1 MISPSELLEHYRVM
15 RQPLAPLGLSWWETN
30 RTILSQLWRESSIS
44 ARILTLVT
52 GLCLLSILSRL
63 ARPRSL
69 RRLGIP
75 GAVQPRFTTW
85 SLDFKKVLEDSA
97 KKYPNSPFCLN
108 AFGTEYVVLPSR
120 CYDEV
125 KRLPEHQ
132 ASAFAFFK
140 EAFHGSWTGAGVQTP
155 ELGRTIAV
163 ELTRGIPSLVHWR
176 QKDCAEA
183 FKMCIGE
190 PSAWREI
197 KLFEAIQRIVISV
210 NSSSFVGRELGT
222 DQNWLRAIYNLP
234 LQLGVPTII
243 LGYTPFFLRP
253 FAKPFLFAPLNMTQR
268 KIKRMMKPV
277 LEDDVREYET
287 SADKK
292 NLLSPKEQGKVQ
304 LTGWLLSR
312 YKGKLDFQVLLQD
325 FITVLFESTPST
337 ASTLFHV
344 VCELAADPSLQD
356 MLRQEL
362 EEQTDHGNLPQTHLN
377 ELRKMDSVMRESARV
392 SPFSYLV
399 LYRKLMIPTKL
410 SMGLEL
416 PAGTNICV
424 DAHHINNSPELWDRA
439 HEFDG
444 LRHYKARQRPQNEN
458 RFKFA
463 NLGSDAPSWGD
474 GLQACPGRMFADNTI
489 KIILTHLLLN
499 YDVKLRPG
507 ESKPEKGAMPNGSIV
522 PDVWAKVLFR
532 SRVGSDVHEKKQKYP

>member
-1 MISPSELLEHYRVM
+1 
-15 RQPLAPLGLSWWETN
+15 
-30 RTILSQLWRESSIS
+30 
-44 ARILTLVT
+44 
-52 GLCLLSILSRL
+52 
-63 ARPRSL
+63 
-69 RRLGIP
+69 
-75 GAVQPRFTTW
+75 
-85 SLDFKKVLEDSA
+85 
-97 KKYPNSPFCLN
+97 
-108 AFGTEYVVLPSR
+108 
-120 CYDEV
+120 
-125 KRLPEHQ
+125 
-132 ASAFAFFK
+132 
-140 EAFHGSWTGAGVQTP
+140 
-155 ELGRTIAV
+155 
-163 ELTRGIPSLVHWR
+163 
-176 QKDCAEA
+176 
-183 FKMCIGE
+183 MCIGE
-190 PSAWREI
+190 PSEWREI

-210 NSSSFVGRELGT
+210 NSSSFVGRDLGT
-222 DQNWLRAIYNLP
+222 NQNWLRAIYNLP
-234 LQLGVPTII
+234 LQLGIPTII
-243 LGYTPFFLRP
+243 LGYTPFLIRP

-268 KIKRMMKPV
+268 KIKRMMKPI
-277 LEDDVREYET
+277 LQDNVREYKT

-292 NLLSPKEQGKVQ
+292 NLLSPKEQGKMQ

-312 YKGKLDFQVLLQD
+312 YKGKLDFEVLLQN

-362 EEQTDHGNLPQTHLN
+362 EEQTDQGNLPQTHLN

-392 SPFSYLV
+392 SPFSYQ
-399 LYRKLMIPTKL
+399 
-410 SMGLEL
+410 
-416 PAGTNICV
+416 
-424 DAHHINNSPELWDRA
+424 LWDRT

-444 LRHYKARQRPQNEN
+444 LRHYKARQKPQNEN

-474 GLQACPGRMFADNTI
+474 GRQACPGRMFANNTI

-532 SRVGSDVHEKKQKYP
+532 SRSPTAPMPIPWDPYRYIKMREAGQESKAHLVSVTPQHFGFGHGIHACPGRFFAANELKILLAQMLLKYDIKVPKDVESLPKSFSGSSYVIPRGTRFLMKRRQEELDLNTLEI

>member
-1 MISPSELLEHYRVM
+1 MMTPTELITHYRIV
-15 RQPLAPLGLSWWETN
+15 QHSFAPLRLSWWETN
-30 RTILSQLWRESSIS
+30 RVIAVQIWRESSFFT
-44 ARILTLVT
+44 RILIAFT
-52 GLCLLSILSRL
+52 GLCLLSIFSRL
-63 ARPRSL
+63 TRPRSL

-75 GAVQPRFTTW
+75 GAVQPRFSTW

-108 AFGTEYVVLPSR
+108 AFGTEYAVLPSK

-132 ASAFAFFK
+132 ASAFAFFR
-140 EAFHGSWTGAGVQTP
+140 EAFHGAWTGAGVQTP

-176 QKDCAEA
+176 QMDCAEA

-190 PSAWREI
+190 PSEWREI
-197 KLFEAIQRIVISV
+197 QLFEAIQRIVISV
-210 NSSSFVGRELGT
+210 NSSSFVGRKLGT
-222 DQNWLRAIYNLP
+222 NRNWLRLIYNMP
-234 LQLGVPTII
+234 LQLGIPTVI
-243 LGYTPFFLRP
+243 LGWTPFLLQPFL
-253 FAKPFLFAPLNMTQR
+253 KPFLFAPLKMTQR
-268 KIKRMMKPV
+268 KIKSMLRPV
-277 LEDDVREYET
+277 LENDVQEYEA
-287 SADKK
+287 SSDKK

-312 YKGKLDFQVLLQD
+312 YKGKLDFEVLLQD

-344 VCELAADPSLQD
+344 VCELAADPALQD

-362 EEQTDHGNLPQTHLN
+362 EEQTDHGSLPQTHLN
-377 ELRKMDSVMRESARV
+377 ELRKMDSVMRESARA

-399 LYRKLMIPTKL
+399 LYRKLSIPTKL
-410 SMGLEL
+410 SMGPEL

-424 DAHHINNSPELWDRA
+424 DAHHINTSPDLWDQP
-439 HEFDG
+439 HTFDG
-444 LRHYKARQRPQNEN
+444 LRHYRARQQPQNEN
-458 RFKFA
+458 RYKFA

-532 SRVGSDVHEKKQKYP
+532 SRAGSAVNEGKK